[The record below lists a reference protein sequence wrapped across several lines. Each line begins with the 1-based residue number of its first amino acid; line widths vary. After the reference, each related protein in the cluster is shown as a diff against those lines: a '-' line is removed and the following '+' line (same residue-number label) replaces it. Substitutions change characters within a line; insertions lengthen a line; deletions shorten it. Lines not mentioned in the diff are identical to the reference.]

1 MTENTE
7 PSQTPDAT
15 QTEALQLADQQPI
28 SVPPAPA
35 PQHSGGRHTRTIL
48 EVVGGVVAVGL
59 ILVAGVL
66 GFVVGH
72 VTGSDGDRGRTMS
85 IDLRGGHSGP
95 EAFGPLGGGQQGDGQ
110 GRDMMP
116 GRGEGMMPG
125 QGEGMM
131 PGQAL
136 PTTPQQ

>member
-7 PSQTPDAT
+7 PA
-15 QTEALQLADQQPI
+15 A
-28 SVPPAPA
+28 
-35 PQHSGGRHTRTIL
+35 QHSGGRHTRTIL

-59 ILVAGVL
+59 ILVSGVL
-66 GFVVGH
+66 GFAVGH

-95 EAFGPLGGGQQGDGQ
+95 DAFGPLDGHRGDGQ
-110 GRDMMP
+110 DR
-116 GRGEGMMPG
+116 
-125 QGEGMM
+125 GMM

-136 PTTPQQ
+136 PTIPQQ